1 MLTVQYIL
9 PLVSAVK
16 LIRAKTVKDREL
28 EFTRLLVYFMVQAAI
43 TCAESQLGLWRLA
56 IKLMK
61 I

>member
-43 TCAESQLGLWRLA
+43 TCAEYQLGLWR
-56 IKLMK
+56 
-61 I
+61 